1 METVCHP
8 PTFFCLS
15 LSLPALSSSIQ
26 IKGTLLAQKR
36 HFQTSIRVPTYSNSH
51 LIMKS
56 ERM

>member
-26 IKGTLLAQKR
+26 IRGTLLAQKKGISR
-36 HFQTSIRVPTYSNSH
+36 LALECRLTQIAT
-51 LIMKS
+51 
-56 ERM
+56 